1 MAAGG
6 RNAAMSARCLTGI
19 RVLDLSQYLP
29 GPYAGQ
35 ILADLGAE
43 VVKVEPPA
51 GDPMRQVPPL
61 DGDGLSAFYR
71 LVNAGKTVVRID
83 LKDDAGKA
91 AFLRLV
97 DRADALIESFR
108 PGALARL
115 GLDAEALRA
124 RNPRLVHC
132 ALSGY
137 GQSGPDALKAGHDI
151 NYMAMAGG
159 LASSGS
165 AARPIGAHPPTADFA
180 SGMQAAL
187 TILAAL
193 LGRERSGRGAA
204 IDTSIS
210 ETVLAWQSL
219 ALTAAG
225 RPGAEAERGAGR
237 LSGGAAC
244 YRIYETADRRFIT
257 LGALEAKFWANF
269 CRALGRDDWIARQ
282 DETLPQTAL
291 IAEIA
296 ATIIARPLATW
307 EALLAGVD
315 CCYQAVLEP
324 AEVPEDPHIR
334 ARGLLRAHSGPE
346 PRVEVAFP
354 AIFDGA
360 PPVARAPLQERAAAE
375 LLAAWEGV

>member
-1 MAAGG
+1 MIAH
-6 RNAAMSARCLTGI
+6 CLAGI

-43 VVKVEPPA
+43 VVKIEPPA
-51 GDPMRQVPPL
+51 GDPFRRVPPL
-61 DGDGLSAFYR
+61 DGDGLSAFYK
-71 LVNAGKTVVRID
+71 LINAGKTVVRLD
-83 LKDDAGKA
+83 LKDAAGKA
-91 AFLRLV
+91 AFLDLV
-97 DRADALIESFR
+97 DRADGLIESYR

-137 GQSGPDALKAGHDI
+137 GQNGPDALRAGHDI
-151 NYMAMAGG
+151 NYMAMSGG
-159 LASSGS
+159 LSSSGT
-165 AARPIGAHPPTADFA
+165 AARPIGAYPPTADFA

-187 TILAAL
+187 TVIAAL
-193 LGRERSGRGAA
+193 LGRERSGRGAT
-204 IDTSIS
+204 IDTSIA
-210 ETVLAWQSL
+210 ETVLAWQPL

-225 RPGAEAERGAGR
+225 RPGAEAARDQGR

-244 YRIYETADRRFIT
+244 YRIYETADGRFVT

-269 CRALGRDDWIARQ
+269 CRALGREDWIARQ
-282 DETLPQTAL
+282 WEALPQIGL
-291 IAEIA
+291 IAEVAEAIA
-296 ATIIARPLATW
+296 ARPLAGL

-324 AEVPEDPHIR
+324 AEVPEDSQIR
-334 ARGLLRAHSGPE
+334 ARGLLRAYPGPE

-354 AIFDGA
+354 ATFDGG
-360 PPVARAPLQERAAAE
+360 PPEPRAPLEERAAAD
-375 LLAAWEGV
+375 LHAAWAANPP

>member
-1 MAAGG
+1 
-6 RNAAMSARCLTGI
+6 MSARCLAGI

-51 GDPMRQVPPL
+51 GDPLRRVPPL
-61 DGDGLSAFYR
+61 DGDGLSAFYK
-71 LVNAGKTVVRID
+71 LVNAGKTVVRLD
-83 LKDDAGKA
+83 LKQAAGKA
-91 AFLRLV
+91 ALLDLA

-108 PGALARL
+108 PGALTRL
-115 GLDAEALRA
+115 GLGAEALRA

-137 GQSGPDALKAGHDI
+137 GQNGPDALKAGHDI

-159 LASSGS
+159 LASSGT
-165 AARPIGAHPPTADFA
+165 AARPVGAYPQTADFA

-187 TILAAL
+187 TVLAAL
-193 LGRERSGRGAA
+193 LGRERGGQGTT
-204 IDTSIS
+204 IDTSIA
-210 ETVLAWQSL
+210 ETVLAWQFL

-225 RPGAEAERGAGR
+225 RPGGEAARGQGR
-237 LSGGAAC
+237 LNGGAAC
-244 YRIYETADRRFIT
+244 YQVYRTADGRFVT

-269 CRALGRDDWIARQ
+269 CRALGREDWIERQ
-282 DETLPQTAL
+282 WEAMPQTEL
-291 IAEIA
+291 IAAVAEAIA
-296 ATIIARPLATW
+296 ARPLAAW
-307 EALLAGVD
+307 QALLAGVD

-324 AEVPEDPHIR
+324 TEVPDDPQVR
-334 ARGLLRAHSGPE
+334 ARGLLRATAGPE

-354 AIFDGA
+354 ALFDGA
-360 PPVARAPLQERAAAE
+360 PPAPRAPLEERAAE
-375 LLAAWEGV
+375 NLLATWKGG

>member
-1 MAAGG
+1 
-6 RNAAMSARCLTGI
+6 MSARCLAGI

-51 GDPMRQVPPL
+51 GDPLRRMPPL
-61 DGDGLSAFYR
+61 DGDGLSAFYK
-71 LVNAGKTVVRID
+71 LINAGKTVVRLD
-83 LKDDAGKA
+83 LKAAAGKA
-91 AFLRLV
+91 AFLDLV

-108 PGALARL
+108 PGGLARL
-115 GLDAEALRA
+115 GLGAEALRA

-137 GQSGPDALKAGHDI
+137 GQSGPAALKAGHDI
-151 NYMAMAGG
+151 NYMALAGG
-159 LASSGS
+159 LASSGT
-165 AARPIGAHPPTADFA
+165 AARPVGAHPPIADFA

-187 TILAAL
+187 TVLAAL
-193 LGRERSGRGAA
+193 LGRERGGQGAA
-204 IDTSIS
+204 IDISIA

-219 ALTAAG
+219 VLTAAG
-225 RPGAEAERGAGR
+225 RPGGEAARGRGR

-244 YRIYETADRRFIT
+244 YQIYQTADRRFVT

-269 CRALGRDDWIARQ
+269 CRALGREDWIERQ
-282 DETLPQTAL
+282 SQALPQTEL
-291 IAEIA
+291 IAEVAEAIA
-296 ATIIARPLATW
+296 ARPLAEW

-324 AEVPEDPHIR
+324 AEVPDDPQVR
-334 ARGLLRAHSGPE
+334 ARGLLRAYPGPE

-354 AIFDGA
+354 ALFDGVPPA
-360 PPVARAPLQERAAAE
+360 PRAPLDERAAE
-375 LLAAWEGV
+375 DLLAAWQGGQV

>member
-1 MAAGG
+1 
-6 RNAAMSARCLTGI
+6 MSARCLTGI

-51 GDPMRQVPPL
+51 GDPMRRVPPL
-61 DGDGLSAFYR
+61 DSDGVSAFYK
-71 LVNAGKTVVRID
+71 LVNAGKTVVRLD
-83 LKDDAGKA
+83 LKGAAGKA
-91 AFLRLV
+91 AFLGLV

-137 GQSGPDALKAGHDI
+137 GQTGPDALKAGHDI
-151 NYMAMAGG
+151 NYMALAGG
-159 LASSGS
+159 LASSGT
-165 AARPIGAHPPTADFA
+165 AERPVGAHPPTADFA

-187 TILAAL
+187 TVLAAL
-193 LGRERSGRGAA
+193 LGRERGGQGGGQGAT

-225 RPGAEAERGAGR
+225 RAGGEAARGQGR

-244 YRIYETADRRFIT
+244 YRIYETADRRFVT

-269 CRALGRDDWIARQ
+269 CRALGREDWIARHG
-282 DETLPQTAL
+282 EALPQTGL
-291 IAEIA
+291 IAEVAAAIA
-296 ATIIARPLATW
+296 ARPLAAW
-307 EALLAGVD
+307 QALLGDVD

-324 AEVPEDPHIR
+324 AEVSDDPQVR
-334 ARGLLRAHSGPE
+334 ARGLLRAHPGPD
-346 PRVEVAFP
+346 PRIEVSFP
-354 AIFDGA
+354 ARIDGVPPA
-360 PPVARAPLQERAAAE
+360 PRAPFQERDAE
-375 LLAAWEGV
+375 DLLAAWTEG

>member
-1 MAAGG
+1 MT
-6 RNAAMSARCLTGI
+6 ARYLTGI

-29 GPYAGQ
+29 GPYASQ

-51 GDPMRQVPPL
+51 GDPLRRVPPL
-61 DGDGLSAFYR
+61 DGDGVSVFYK
-71 LVNAGKTVVRID
+71 LINAGKTVVRID
-83 LKDDAGKA
+83 LKEAAGKA
-91 AFLRLV
+91 VFLELV
-97 DRADALIESFR
+97 DRADGLIESFR

-115 GLDAEALRA
+115 GLGAAALRA

-137 GQSGPDALKAGHDI
+137 GQTGPDALKAGHDL

-159 LASSGS
+159 LSSSGT
-165 AARPIGAHPPTADFA
+165 AARPIGAHPPVADFA

-187 TILAAL
+187 TMLAAL
-193 LGRERSGRGAA
+193 LGRERASRGQGAT

-225 RPGAEAERGAGR
+225 RASGEAARGAGR
-237 LSGGAAC
+237 LNGGAAC
-244 YRIYETADRRFIT
+244 YQVYRTADGRFVT
-257 LGALEAKFWANF
+257 LGAIETKFWANF
-269 CRALGRDDWIARQ
+269 CRALGREDWIVRQ
-282 DETLPQTAL
+282 DETLPQTGL
-291 IAEIA
+291 IAEVAETIA
-296 ATIIARPLATW
+296 ARPLAEW
-307 EALLAGVD
+307 EVLLAGVD

-324 AEVPEDPHIR
+324 AEVPEDPQVR
-334 ARGLLRAHSGPE
+334 ARGLLRVHAGPE
-346 PRVEVAFP
+346 PRIEVAFP

-360 PPVARAPLQERAAAE
+360 PPGARAPLRERSADD
-375 LLAAWEGV
+375 LLAAWAEPAP

>member
-1 MAAGG
+1 
-6 RNAAMSARCLTGI
+6 MSARCLAGI

-61 DGDGLSAFYR
+61 DGDGLSAFYK
-71 LVNAGKTVVRID
+71 LVNAGKTVVRLD
-83 LKDDAGKA
+83 LKAAASKA
-91 AFLRLV
+91 VFLGLV

-137 GQSGPDALKAGHDI
+137 GQTGPDALKAGHDI
-151 NYMAMAGG
+151 NYMALAGG
-159 LASSGS
+159 LASSGTDD
-165 AARPIGAHPPTADFA
+165 RPIGAHPPTADFA

-187 TILAAL
+187 TVLAAL
-193 LGRERSGRGAA
+193 LGRTRSGQGAT
-204 IDTSIS
+204 IDTSIA

-225 RPGAEAERGAGR
+225 RPGGEAARAQGR

-269 CRALGRDDWIARQ
+269 CRALGREDWIGRQ
-282 DETLPQTAL
+282 PEALPQTEL
-291 IAEIA
+291 IAEVAEAIA
-296 ATIIARPLATW
+296 ARPMAEW
-307 EALLAGVD
+307 QALLGDVD

-324 AEVPEDPHIR
+324 AEVADDPQIR
-334 ARGLLRAHSGPE
+334 ARGLLRAYPGPE

-354 AIFDGA
+354 ALIDGA
-360 PPVARAPLQERAAAE
+360 ASAPRAPFQERDAE
-375 LLAAWEGV
+375 DLLAAWKDGEA

>member
-1 MAAGG
+1 MPA
-6 RNAAMSARCLTGI
+6 CLAGI

-51 GDPMRQVPPL
+51 GDPLRRVPPL
-61 DGDGLSAFYR
+61 DGDGISAFYK

-83 LKDDAGKA
+83 LKQAAGKA
-91 AFLRLV
+91 AFLGLV

-115 GLDAEALRA
+115 GLGAEALRA

-137 GQSGPDALKAGHDI
+137 GQTGPDALKAGHDI

-159 LASSGS
+159 LASSGT
-165 AARPIGAHPPTADFA
+165 AARPVGAHPPTADFA

-187 TILAAL
+187 TVLAAL
-193 LGRERSGRGAA
+193 LGRERGGQGGGQGAT

-225 RPGAEAERGAGR
+225 RPGGEAARGLGR

-244 YRIYETADRRFIT
+244 YQVYRTADGRFVT

-269 CRALGRDDWIARQ
+269 CRALGREDWIERHWEA
-282 DETLPQTAL
+282 LPQTAL
-291 IAEIA
+291 IAAVAEAIA
-296 ATIIARPLATW
+296 ARPLAAW
-307 EALLAGVD
+307 QALLAGVD

-324 AEVPEDPHIR
+324 AEVLEDPQIR
-334 ARGLLRAHSGPE
+334 ARGLLRAYPGPE

-354 AIFDGA
+354 ALFDGA
-360 PPVARAPLQERAAAE
+360 PPVPRAPLEEHAAE
-375 LLAAWEGV
+375 DLLAAWDGV

>member
-1 MAAGG
+1 
-6 RNAAMSARCLTGI
+6 MSARCLAGI

-51 GDPMRQVPPL
+51 GDPLRQVPPL
-61 DGDGLSAFYR
+61 DGDGLSAFYK
-71 LVNAGKTVVRID
+71 LVNAGKTVVRLD
-83 LKDDAGKA
+83 LKQAAGKA
-91 AFLRLV
+91 AFLGLV

-115 GLDAEALRA
+115 GLDAKALRA

-159 LASSGS
+159 LASSGT

-187 TILAAL
+187 TVLAAL
-193 LGRERSGRGAA
+193 LGRARSGRGAT
-204 IDTSIS
+204 IDTSIA

-225 RPGAEAERGAGR
+225 RGGEAARGEGR

-244 YRIYETADRRFIT
+244 YQVYETADGRFVT

-269 CRALGRDDWIARQ
+269 CRALGREDWIERHGEA
-282 DETLPQTAL
+282 LPQTEL
-291 IAEIA
+291 IAAVAEAIA
-296 ATIIARPLATW
+296 ARPLAAW
-307 EALLAGVD
+307 QALLAGVD

-324 AEVPEDPHIR
+324 AEVPQDPQVR
-334 ARGLLRAHSGPE
+334 ARGLLRAYPGPE

-354 AIFDGA
+354 ALFDGA
-360 PPVARAPLQERAAAE
+360 PPAPRAPFEERTAE
-375 LLAAWEGV
+375 DLLAAWDGGSI

>member
-1 MAAGG
+1 MSG
-6 RNAAMSARCLTGI
+6 RCFLTGI

-51 GDPMRQVPPL
+51 GDPLRQVPPL
-61 DGDGLSAFYR
+61 DGDGLSAFYK
-71 LVNAGKTVVRID
+71 LVNAGKTVVRLD
-83 LKDDAGKA
+83 LKAAAGKA
-91 AFLRLV
+91 AFLGLV

-115 GLDAEALRA
+115 GLDAGALRA

-137 GQSGPDALKAGHDI
+137 GQSGPAALKAGHDI
-151 NYMAMAGG
+151 NYMALAGG
-159 LASSGS
+159 LARSGT
-165 AARPIGAHPPTADFA
+165 AERPVGAHPPTADFA

-187 TILAAL
+187 TVLAAL
-193 LGRERSGRGAA
+193 LGRTRSGRGAT

-225 RPGAEAERGAGR
+225 RPGGEAARGQGR

-269 CRALGRDDWIARQ
+269 CRALGREDWVARQ
-282 DETLPQTAL
+282 SEALPQTGL
-291 IAEIA
+291 IAEVAEAIA
-296 ATIIARPLATW
+296 ARPLAAW
-307 EALLAGVD
+307 QALLGDVD

-324 AEVPEDPHIR
+324 TEVPDDPQVR
-334 ARGLLRAHSGPE
+334 ARGLLRAYPGPD
-346 PRVEVAFP
+346 PRIEVAFP
-354 AIFDGA
+354 ALIDGA
-360 PPVARAPLQERAAAE
+360 PPAPRAPFQERDAE
-375 LLAAWEGV
+375 YLLAAWKGK

>member
-1 MAAGG
+1 MSG
-6 RNAAMSARCLTGI
+6 RCFLTGI

-51 GDPMRQVPPL
+51 GDPLRQVPPL
-61 DGDGLSAFYR
+61 DGDGLSAFYK
-71 LVNAGKTVVRID
+71 LVNAGKTVVRLD
-83 LKDDAGKA
+83 LKAAAGKA
-91 AFLRLV
+91 AFLGLV

-115 GLDAEALRA
+115 GLDAGALRA

-137 GQSGPDALKAGHDI
+137 GQSGPAALKAGHDI
-151 NYMAMAGG
+151 NYMALAGG
-159 LASSGS
+159 LARSGT
-165 AARPIGAHPPTADFA
+165 AERPVGAHPPTADFA

-187 TILAAL
+187 TVLAAL
-193 LGRERSGRGAA
+193 LGRTRSGRGAT

-225 RPGAEAERGAGR
+225 RPGGEAARGEGR

-269 CRALGRDDWIARQ
+269 CRALGREDWVARQ
-282 DETLPQTAL
+282 SEALPQTGL
-291 IAEIA
+291 IAEVAEAIA
-296 ATIIARPLATW
+296 ARPLAAW
-307 EALLAGVD
+307 QALLGDVD

-324 AEVPEDPHIR
+324 TEVPDDPQVR
-334 ARGLLRAHSGPE
+334 ARGLLRAYPGPD
-346 PRVEVAFP
+346 PRIEVAFP
-354 AIFDGA
+354 ALIDGA
-360 PPVARAPLQERAAAE
+360 PPAPRAPFQERDAE
-375 LLAAWEGV
+375 YLLAAWKGK

>member
-1 MAAGG
+1 MPT
-6 RNAAMSARCLTGI
+6 RCLTGI

-29 GPYAGQ
+29 GPFGAQ

-61 DGDGLSAFYR
+61 DGDGLSAFYK

-83 LKDDAGKA
+83 LKDAAGKA
-91 AFLRLV
+91 AFLDLA

-115 GLDAEALRA
+115 GLGAEALRA

-137 GQSGPDALKAGHDI
+137 GQTGPDALKVGHDI

-159 LASSGS
+159 LANSGT
-165 AARPIGAHPPTADFA
+165 AERPVGAHPPTADFA
-180 SGMQAAL
+180 SGMLAAL
-187 TILAAL
+187 SVLAAL
-193 LGRERSGRGAA
+193 LRRERSGQGAA
-204 IDTSIS
+204 IDTSIA

-225 RPGAEAERGAGR
+225 RGGEAARGEGR

-244 YRIYETADRRFIT
+244 YQVYETADGRFVT

-269 CRALGRDDWIARQ
+269 CRALGREDWIARHG
-282 DETLPQTAL
+282 EALPQTEL
-291 IAEIA
+291 IAAVAEAIA
-296 ATIIARPLATW
+296 ARPLAAW
-307 EALLAGVD
+307 QALLAGVD

-324 AEVPEDPHIR
+324 AEVPQDPQVR
-334 ARGLLRAHSGPE
+334 ARGLLRAYPGPE

-354 AIFDGA
+354 ALFDGA
-360 PPVARAPLQERAAAE
+360 PPAPRARFEERTAE
-375 LLAAWEGV
+375 DLLAAWDGGYTKER

>member
-1 MAAGG
+1 
-6 RNAAMSARCLTGI
+6 MSARCLAGI

-43 VVKVEPPA
+43 VAKVEPPA
-51 GDPMRQVPPL
+51 GDPLRRVPPL
-61 DGDGLSAFYR
+61 DGDGLSAFYK
-71 LVNAGKTVVRID
+71 LVNAGKTVVRLD
-83 LKDDAGKA
+83 LKQAAGKA
-91 AFLRLV
+91 AFLGLV

-115 GLDAEALRA
+115 GLGAEALRA

-159 LASSGS
+159 LASSGT

-187 TILAAL
+187 TVLAAL
-193 LGRERSGRGAA
+193 LGRERGGQGGGQGAT
-204 IDTSIS
+204 IDTSIA

-225 RPGAEAERGAGR
+225 RGGEAARGEGR

-244 YRIYETADRRFIT
+244 YQVYETADGRFVT

-269 CRALGRDDWIARQ
+269 CRALGREDWIARHG
-282 DETLPQTAL
+282 EALPQTEL
-291 IAEIA
+291 IAAVAGAIA
-296 ATIIARPLATW
+296 ARPLAAW
-307 EALLAGVD
+307 QALLAGVD

-324 AEVPEDPHIR
+324 AEVPQDPQVR
-334 ARGLLRAHSGPE
+334 ARGLLRAYPGPE

-354 AIFDGA
+354 ALFDGA
-360 PPVARAPLQERAAAE
+360 PPAPRARFEERTAE
-375 LLAAWEGV
+375 DLLAAWDGGYTKER

>member
-1 MAAGG
+1 
-6 RNAAMSARCLTGI
+6 MSARCLTGL

-35 ILADLGAE
+35 ILGDLGAQ

-51 GDPMRQVPPL
+51 GDPMRRVPPL
-61 DGDGLSAFYR
+61 DGDGLSAFYK
-71 LVNAGKTVVRID
+71 LVNAGKTVVRLD
-83 LKDDAGKA
+83 LKATAGKA
-91 AFLRLV
+91 VFLGLV

-115 GLDAEALRA
+115 GLDAGALRA

-137 GQSGPDALKAGHDI
+137 GQTGPAALKAGHDI
-151 NYMAMAGG
+151 NYMALAGG
-159 LASSGS
+159 LASSGT
-165 AARPIGAHPPTADFA
+165 AERPVGAHPPTADFA

-187 TILAAL
+187 TVLAAL
-193 LGRERSGRGAA
+193 LGRARGGQGGGHGAT

-225 RPGAEAERGAGR
+225 RPGGEAARGQGR

-244 YRIYETADRRFIT
+244 YRIYETADRRFVT
-257 LGALEAKFWANF
+257 LGALEVKFWANF
-269 CRALGRDDWIARQ
+269 CRALGREDWIARQ
-282 DETLPQTAL
+282 SEALPQTGL
-291 IAEIA
+291 IAEVAEAIA
-296 ATIIARPLATW
+296 GQPLAAW
-307 EALLAGVD
+307 QALLGDVD

-324 AEVPEDPHIR
+324 TEVSDDPQIR
-334 ARGLLRAHSGPE
+334 ARGLLRAHAGPD
-346 PRVEVAFP
+346 PRIEVAFP
-354 AIFDGA
+354 ALIDGA
-360 PPVARAPLQERAAAE
+360 APAPRAPFVERAAE
-375 LLAAWEGV
+375 DLLAAWKGD